1 MMKRLFLLAV
11 LVAFF
16 SLSHGQISLTYNGKL
31 YRVLQT
37 SIIKDS
43 AGKSYVYADWL
54 AMLSSGEYNIKPATP
69 GNEKTS
75 FLLTK
80 LSKEDQQRRLV
91 EAPKP
96 IESNA
101 FRNKKKIDAFN
112 EKDMKGVRIDSKEL
126 KGKIVVLNFW
136 FINCP
141 PCRHERP
148 YLNELVKE
156 YSSDSSIVFIAIS
169 LDDKPQL
176 ETFLQSNPFSY
187 RVIPN
192 GGGVAKDN
200 DVDQY
205 PTHVILDKEGKIV
218 FNTVSYNAVTG
229 YWLRKTIEEVKKG
242 RL

>member
-1 MMKRLFLLAV
+1 MKKIILLLFLSI
-11 LVAFF
+11 FC
-16 SLSHGQISLTYNGKL
+16 LSAMSQISLTYNGKL

-54 AMLSSGEYNIKPATP
+54 AMLSSGEYNIKPATSD
-69 GNEKTS
+69 NEQTS

-80 LSKEDQQRRLV
+80 LSKEEQQRRLF

-101 FRNKKKIDAFN
+101 FKNKKKIDAFS

-148 YLNELVKE
+148 YLNQLVKE
-156 YSSDSSIVFIAIS
+156 YVADSNIMFVAIA
-169 LDDKPQL
+169 LDDKQQL
-176 ETFLQSNPFSY
+176 ETFLKDNPFSY
-187 RVIPN
+187 RVIP
-192 GGGVAKDN
+192 GGGIIAKDN
-200 DVDQY
+200 DVAQY